1 MSLSGYRGT
10 RLDQIWNTIDRRPA
24 YRVCIWNPRL
34 DDLQSVVLNRWNG
47 PRYDITH
54 FVEGCGIS
62 MNQVFENSE
71 NAISSRATI
80 RVVVDDKE
88 GLNVGTRRL
97 KVTHKMFKDGTPIA
111 IYEGDRRIYNDDWP
125 PIFTGTIIGY
135 PGADAAVRGKKK
147 IIQIQAFGRAQA
159 YQRQQIVGI
168 SWPINTDFGNMA
180 VDIATEEMNLSREEI
195 LFGEFGETTSHI
207 ANALAQVDKMK
218 GLYEITRVVGRRPYF
233 NSRGYLVTHDT
244 SFTKPPAF
252 FFDEIMISSMKRVQ
266 FAGQST
272 NSVSVTGLDS
282 QLSEV
287 RNPYGKLVE
296 VDATVGFWDSGYDE
310 AIWWSD
316 DHTKRAKP
324 ESVTMHVVTDN
335 GYSSEASFDV
345 IDEFHVRLV
354 LDTGYAPT
362 LVVGL
367 IGGWALF
374 EYLAIDLEVAEM
386 GFWLWVTRLLA
397 TALLLAALYVF
408 TRVTRWKVE
417 FSGDRFENVF
427 QEIRSIAV
435 LKGTKSAD
443 VNEREETIHWISDMD
458 KLKAKSKELLTR
470 ELVKAHS
477 YEIILPSNPLLEVD
491 DIIELEAPNYGFKEP
506 SRFYVTEITR
516 TYKRGP
522 TTGQMSVKAWFC
534 GQDLP

>member
-1 MSLSGYRGT
+1 
-10 RLDQIWNTIDRRPA
+10 
-24 YRVCIWNPRL
+24 
-34 DDLQSVVLNRWNG
+34 
-47 PRYDITH
+47 
-54 FVEGCGIS
+54 VES
-62 MNQVFENSE
+62 PS
-71 NAISSRATI
+71 ISSRATI

-97 KVTHKMFKDGTPIA
+97 KVTHKMFRDGTPIV
-111 IYEGDRRIYNDDWP
+111 IYEGDRRIYRDDWP
-125 PIFTGTIIGY
+125 PIFTGTIVGF

-147 IIQIQAFGRAQA
+147 IVQIQAFGRAQA

-168 SWPINTDFGNMA
+168 SWPIHTDFGDMA
-180 VDIATEEMNLSREEI
+180 VDIATEEMSLLREEI
-195 LFGEFGETTSHI
+195 LFGEFGETSSHI

-218 GLYEITRVVGRRPYF
+218 GLYELARIVGRKPYF
-233 NSRGYLVTHDT
+233 DSRGYLVTHDT

-266 FAGQST
+266 FAGQSI

-287 RNPYGKLVE
+287 RSPYGKLVE
-296 VDATVGFWDSGYDE
+296 VDATVGFWDNNYDE
-310 AIWWSD
+310 EIWWSD
-316 DHTKRAKP
+316 DHTKRAKQ
-324 ESVTMHVVTDN
+324 ESITMKILTDN
-335 GYSSEASFDV
+335 GYSSEASFV
-345 IDEFHVRLV
+345 VVDEFHIILT
-354 LDTGYAPT
+354 LDTGYAPE
-362 LVVGL
+362 LVFGL
-367 IGGWALF
+367 IAGWALL
-374 EYLAIDLEVAEM
+374 EYLAVDLEAADLT
-386 GFWLWVTRLLA
+386 FLLWITRLAA
-397 TALLLAALYVF
+397 TALILSALYVF
-408 TRVTRWKVE
+408 TRVTRWKLE

-470 ELVKAHS
+470 EIVKAHS
-477 YEIILPSNPLLEVD
+477 YEIVLPSNPLLEVD
-491 DIIELEAPNYGFKEP
+491 DIIELEAPNYGFEQP
-506 SRFYVTEITR
+506 ARFYVTEITR

-522 TTGQMSVKAWFC
+522 TTGQMAVKAWFC